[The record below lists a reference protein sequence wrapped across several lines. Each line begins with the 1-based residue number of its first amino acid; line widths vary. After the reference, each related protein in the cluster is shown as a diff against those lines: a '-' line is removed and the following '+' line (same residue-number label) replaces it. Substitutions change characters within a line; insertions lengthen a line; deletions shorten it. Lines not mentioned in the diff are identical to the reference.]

1 MEPKI
6 LILDEPAAGLDP
18 RGRNRILDQIR
29 RYHDYTGNTVL
40 LVSHSMEDVANFA
53 DKILVMNNA
62 EVFAYDT
69 VEKVFARSEELR
81 RIRLSVPQVTNVF
94 YRLLADGLP
103 VPENVYTVGYAKRKL
118 LALLRGEE
126 ENA

>member
-1 MEPKI
+1 
-6 LILDEPAAGLDP
+6 
-18 RGRNRILDQIR
+18 
-29 RYHDYTGNTVL
+29 
-40 LVSHSMEDVANFA
+40 
-53 DKILVMNNA
+53 MNNA